1 MGPWSSGYD
10 VALTKRRSA
19 VRICP
24 DPNSSRAFE
33 YQYPLS
39 TQHQLAKILKLQDLI
54 FSMQEEFYFDTSIW
68 LDIHE
73 KRDNSDVAKK
83 LMERIIKEDYK
94 VAYSDLT
101 ISELKQLN
109 YSQQEIN
116 IILKVAKPNNIKRV
130 HFSKEQ
136 IKEGTKLAKKRN
148 IPKKDAIHAVICRDN
163 NLQLISR
170 DEHFAKLKDV
180 TTAKKP
186 EEFT

>member
-1 MGPWSSGYD
+1 
-10 VALTKRRSA
+10 
-19 VRICP
+19 
-24 DPNSSRAFE
+24 
-33 YQYPLS
+33 
-39 TQHQLAKILKLQDLI
+39 
-54 FSMQEEFYFDTSIW
+54 MQEEFYFDTSIW

-148 IPKKDAIHAVICRDN
+148 IPKKECHPCSY
-163 NLQLISR
+163 L
-170 DEHFAKLKDV
+170 
-180 TTAKKP
+180 
-186 EEFT
+186 